1 MEPLQMLFLF
11 GKGNGM
17 PEDLLDTSLD
27 ITRKKTF
34 LQKGFFSSYIQWR
47 IQKVFRHTITLKI
60 NSLNVVGI
68 LQKKIQGVEGVEFPG
83 VF

>member
-1 MEPLQMLFLF
+1 MLFLF

-34 LQKGFFSSYIQWR
+34 LQKCCFYRS
-47 IQKVFRHTITLKI
+47 LKI

-68 LQKKIQGVEGVEFPG
+68 LQKKIQGVEGVEFPD